1 MCIRDSVNP
10 YIKVTFYA
18 NPELD
23 GNSMRSAVYFYYSK
37 NSGSYSTFMRPVWFG
52 ATTDSGNQQG
62 GYSMLGVV
70 GQVTGNRGDTFTF
83 SPYWSEEANSTA
95 QYMFGQTWSQFGNV
109 PMASFMYLEEI
120 ATQ

>member
-1 MCIRDSVNP
+1 
-10 YIKVTFYA
+10 
-18 NPELD
+18 
-23 GNSMRSAVYFYYSK
+23 MRSAIYFYYSK
-37 NSGSYSTFMRPVWFG
+37 NSGSYGTFQRPVWFG

-83 SPYWSEEANSTA
+83 SPYWAEESNSTA
-95 QYMFGQTWSQFGNV
+95 QYMFGQTWTQFGNV